1 MTITSGTVPLYF
13 ESTGFEDFPA
23 IVFLHGGGAGGW
35 MWRKQVQFL
44 SNRYHCLAA
53 DLPEQGRSVNSGP
66 YSMERAVDLVA
77 ELILTR
83 AHGKRAH
90 VVGLSEGA
98 QVVVAL
104 LSRHPEMVDHA
115 MISSAILR
123 PLPGSSLYTSGLIKL
138 MYRWFMKP
146 LKNNDWW
153 IRLNMHY
160 AAGIP
165 DEFYEEFKSSFQ
177 STTEDG
183 LTNMMLAN
191 LRFRLPPGLEQV
203 KNPVLVVTGSKEYQ
217 QMKESA
223 RDLLKVLPNAKG
235 ISVDLGSMS
244 TLAQEHNWAL
254 IAPDLFSQ
262 TVAAFIEDRELPS
275 ELKEFV

>member
-1 MTITSGTVPLYF
+1 M
-13 ESTGFEDFPA
+13 
-23 IVFLHGGGAGGW
+23 
-35 MWRKQVQFL
+35 
-44 SNRYHCLAA
+44 
-53 DLPEQGRSVNSGP
+53 
-66 YSMERAVDLVA
+66 
-77 ELILTR
+77 
-83 AHGKRAH
+83 
-90 VVGLSEGA
+90 
-98 QVVVAL
+98 VAL

-123 PLPGSSLYTSGLIKL
+123 PLPGSSMYTPGLIKL
-138 MYRWFMKP
+138 MHRWFMEP

-165 DEFYEEFKSSFQ
+165 DEFYEEFKRSFQ

-191 LRFRLPPGLEQV
+191 LRFRLPPGLEKV
-203 KNPVLVVTGSKEYQ
+203 KSPVLVVTGSKEYK

-223 RDLLKVLPNAKG
+223 RDLLKVLPNARG
-235 ISVDLGSMS
+235 VAVDLGNKA

-254 IAPDLFSQ
+254 SAPELFTQ
-262 TVAAFIEDRELPS
+262 TIAAFIEDRELPS
-275 ELKEFV
+275 ELKEVRLEFYNSLSLNFHFCHFMENVDN

>member
-1 MTITSGTVPLYF
+1 MTMTSGTVPLYF
-13 ESTGFEDFPA
+13 ESTGSEDFST
-23 IVFLHGGGAGGW
+23 IIFLHGGGAAGW
-35 MWRKQVQFL
+35 MWRKQVQSL
-44 SNRYHCLAA
+44 SNRYHCLTP
-53 DLPEQGRSVNSGP
+53 DLPEQGQSVNSGP
-66 YSMERAVDLVA
+66 YTMERAVDMVA
-77 ELILTR
+77 ELILTH
-83 AHGKRAH
+83 AHDKRAH

-104 LSRHPEMVDHA
+104 LSRHPDVVDHA

-123 PLPGSSLYTSGLIKL
+123 PLPGSSMYTAGLIKL
-138 MYRWFMKP
+138 MHRWFIEP

-160 AAGIP
+160 SAGITDEYF
-165 DEFYEEFKSSFQ
+165 DEFKRSFQ
-177 STTEDG
+177 TTTENG
-183 LTNMMLAN
+183 FTNMLLAN
-191 LRFRLPPGLEQV
+191 LHFRLPNGLEHV
-203 KNPVLVVTGSKEYQ
+203 KGPVLVVTGSKEYQ

-235 ISVDLGSMS
+235 ISVDLGSKAN
-244 TLAQEHNWAL
+244 LAQEHNWAL
-254 IAPDLFSQ
+254 SAPDLFSQ

>member
-1 MTITSGTVPLYF
+1 MTMTSGTVPLYF
-13 ESTGFEDFPA
+13 ESTGSEDFPT
-23 IVFLHGGGAGGW
+23 IVFLHGGGAAGW
-35 MWRKQVQFL
+35 MWRKQVQSL
-44 SNRYHCLAA
+44 SNRYHCLVP
-53 DLPEQGRSVNSGP
+53 DLPEQGQSVNSGP
-66 YSMERAVDLVA
+66 YTMERAVDLVA
-77 ELILTR
+77 ELILTQ

-104 LSRHPEMVDHA
+104 LSRHPDVVDHA

-123 PLPGSSLYTSGLIKL
+123 PLPGSSMYTAGLIKL
-138 MYRWFMKP
+138 MHRWFMEP

-165 DEFYEEFKSSFQ
+165 EEFYKEFKRSFQ

-203 KNPVLVVTGSKEYQ
+203 KTPVLVVTGSKEYS

-223 RDLLKVLPNAKG
+223 RDLLKVLPNSRG
-235 ISVDLGSMS
+235 ITIDLGSKS

-254 IAPDLFSQ
+254 SASELFTQ
-262 TVAAFIEDRELPS
+262 TLAAFIENRELPS
-275 ELKEFV
+275 GLKEFV